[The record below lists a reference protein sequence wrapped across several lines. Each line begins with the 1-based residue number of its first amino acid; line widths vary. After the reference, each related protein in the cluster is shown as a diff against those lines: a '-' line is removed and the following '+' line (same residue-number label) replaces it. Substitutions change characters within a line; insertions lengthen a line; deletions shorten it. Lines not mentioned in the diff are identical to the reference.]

1 VIALRESNG
10 LPDLPAKGIRSAAD
24 LAKLST
30 LQVIEQ
36 PRVAPARDEAAYAFV
51 RTTIQRN
58 LYRIPLP

>member
-1 VIALRESNG
+1 VIALREANS

-24 LAKLST
+24 RATLPV

-36 PRVAPARDEAAYAFV
+36 RTIAPGRDSGTYAFV
-51 RTTIQRN
+51 RRTVQRN